1 MSQQK
6 PLQGYQRPIKFLL
19 GVVHVTPA
27 AVEALIRNEEE
38 LMHLLKRHR
47 EGDYGAEMCY
57 DDRVVNEE
65 SIKRGGRV
73 LSSYTLKDGTVI
85 WIVTSAGWQETLA
98 LLREEY

>member
-1 MSQQK
+1 MSQDK
-6 PLQGYQRPIKFLL
+6 PPAGYQRPIKFLL
-19 GVVHVTPA
+19 GKVYITPA

-85 WIVTSAGWQETLA
+85 WIITSAGWQESLA
-98 LLREEY
+98 MVREEY

>member
-73 LSSYTLKDGTVI
+73 LSSYTLVDGSVL
-85 WIVTSAGWQETLA
+85 WIITEAGWQNTNA
-98 LLREEY
+98 ILREEY

>member
-1 MSQQK
+1 MS
-6 PLQGYQRPIKFLL
+6 GYTRPIKFSL
-19 GVVHVTPA
+19 GKVYVTQL
-27 AVEALIRNEEE
+27 AVEA

-73 LSSYTLKDGTVI
+73 LSSYTLKDKTVL
-85 WIVTSAGWQETLA
+85 WIITAAGWQESVA
-98 LLREEY
+98 MVREEY

>member
-65 SIKRGGRV
+65 SSKRGGRV
-73 LSSYTLKDGTVI
+73 LSSYTLVDGSVL
-85 WIVTSAGWQETLA
+85 WIITEAGWQNTNA
-98 LLREEY
+98 ILREEY

>member
-6 PLQGYQRPIKFLL
+6 SALGYQRPIKFLL

-27 AVEALIRNEEE
+27 AVEALIHNEEE
-38 LMHLLKRHR
+38 LIHLLKRHR

-73 LSSYTLKDGTVI
+73 LSSYTLKDKTVI
-85 WIVTSAGWQETLA
+85 WIITVAGWTESTVLI
-98 LLREEY
+98 REEY

>member
-1 MSQQK
+1 MSD
-6 PLQGYQRPIKFLL
+6 YQRPIKFLL
-19 GVVHVTPA
+19 GKVYVTAA

-73 LSSYTLKDGTVI
+73 LSSYTLKDKTVI
-85 WIVTSAGWQETLA
+85 WIITSAGWQESVA
-98 LLREEY
+98 MVREEY